1 MEDSVVADSVV
12 VAADASPP
20 LSPAVAAA
28 GAADDGASSPELVI
42 ENDDSMVSST
52 ATPSADKLLGIEDDD
67 PDAVAASDSELVVLE
82 PVSDVAAGDGV
93 AAESASGVDTVV
105 MLGSSTR

>member
-1 MEDSVVADSVV
+1 MVADSVV

-67 PDAVAASDSELVVLE
+67 PDAVAASDSELVLE

-105 MLGSSTR
+105 MLGSPTR

>member
-1 MEDSVVADSVV
+1 MVADSVV

-20 LSPAVAAA
+20 LSPAGAAA
-28 GAADDGASSPELVI
+28 GAADDGASSPEVVI

-67 PDAVAASDSELVVLE
+67 PDAVAASDSELVLE

>member
-1 MEDSVVADSVV
+1 MVADSVV

-20 LSPAVAAA
+20 LSPAGAAA

-67 PDAVAASDSELVVLE
+67 PDAVAASDSELVLE

>member
-1 MEDSVVADSVV
+1 MVADSIA
-12 VAADASPP
+12 VAADVSPP
-20 LSPAVAAA
+20 PSPAVGAA

-67 PDAVAASDSELVVLE
+67 PEAVATSASVLE
-82 PVSDVAAGDGV
+82 PDPVPDEAA
-93 AAESASGVDTVV
+93 
-105 MLGSSTR
+105 

>member
-1 MEDSVVADSVV
+1 MVADSVV

-20 LSPAVAAA
+20 LSPAGAAA

-42 ENDDSMVSST
+42 ESDDSMVSST

-67 PDAVAASDSELVVLE
+67 PDAVAASDSELVLE